1 MLCQPQLNYIQTK
14 IVGLQKFRTWE
25 LFCEIIRQTQTKING
40 MMHKL
45 SRSHIHRELRCL
57 GHLQSMKYCLST
69 IGGPSADPRDPEK
82 NKLGRWT
89 LYSDR
94 NLNSTFS
101 KTKWQFWFIKN
112 SENCFKLENENL
124 NLNTLRCSKIHQ
136 SCFRLSKLV
145 VFGVSSVLIKNF

>member
-45 SRSHIHRELRCL
+45 SRSHIHRELHCL

-69 IGGPSADPRDPEK
+69 IGVPSADPRDPKK

-101 KTKWQFWFIKN
+101 KTKWLFWNLNNLGVKKFIKVEI
-112 SENCFKLENENL
+112 SA
-124 NLNTLRCSKIHQ
+124 
-136 SCFRLSKLV
+136 
-145 VFGVSSVLIKNF
+145 VLIIKLQKTCTLSRVYFVKGNGTLNWNWVNQ